1 MSSSTAIPEPQY
13 RRRWLVLLVIGLAQL
28 MVVLD
33 LTIVNVALP
42 SAQGALGFSTDARQ
56 WVVTA
61 YALAFGSLL
70 LFGGRLGD
78 LWGRKWMFVAGL
90 VGFAIASAIGGAAD
104 SFAMLVAAR
113 AVQGVFAAL
122 LAPSALGLL
131 TTTFTDPAER
141 GKAFGVFGAIA
152 GGGSALGL
160 LLGGALT
167 QLVSWRLCMFVNLA
181 IALPAIAGALRLI
194 INQPP
199 QRQLRIDVPG
209 AAVASAGLFALVYG
223 FSNAELHGWSATL
236 TIAMLAAAVLLLV
249 CFVVLEARVAEPLL
263 PLRVVRDRAR
273 GGAYLAL
280 LIGSGAIFSVFLFLT
295 YFLQRTLNMDPVQT
309 GLAFLP
315 LTVGVVL
322 SSTISNIKLVG
333 RFGPRPV
340 MPGGMIICAGALV
353 WLAQLTETSSYFG
366 HVLPALVVLGVGYG
380 ATNAPAFFT
389 ATGRVERRDAGI
401 AAAMANTSQQVGGAI
416 GAAALSTIFASAVS
430 SDARLHPVAIATVHG
445 YSTAFWVAAGTFT
458 AGALTVA
465 ALIPNRRRAATQP
478 AAPATRV
485 RRVADLTTEQAPA
498 AVAGHGSLDTH
509 LNSSE

>member
-1 MSSSTAIPEPQY
+1 
-13 RRRWLVLLVIGLAQL
+13 
-28 MVVLD
+28 
-33 LTIVNVALP
+33 
-42 SAQGALGFSTDARQ
+42 
-56 WVVTA
+56 
-61 YALAFGSLL
+61 
-70 LFGGRLGD
+70 
-78 LWGRKWMFVAGL
+78 
-90 VGFAIASAIGGAAD
+90 
-104 SFAMLVAAR
+104 
-113 AVQGVFAAL
+113 
-122 LAPSALGLL
+122 
-131 TTTFTDPAER
+131 
-141 GKAFGVFGAIA
+141 
-152 GGGSALGL
+152 
-160 LLGGALT
+160 
-167 QLVSWRLCMFVNLA
+167 VSWRLCMFVNLA

-236 TIAMLAAAVLLLV
+236 TNAMLAAAVLLLV

>member
-1 MSSSTAIPEPQY
+1 MTSSRVDPAVQHQ
-13 RRRWLVLLVIGLAQL
+13 RRWLVLVVIGLAQL

-42 SAQGALGFSTDARQ
+42 SAQHALGFSTDARQ

-78 LWGRKWMFVAGL
+78 LWGRRWTFIAGL
-90 VGFAIASAIGGAAD
+90 AGFAVASAIGGAAG

-113 AVQGVFAAL
+113 AVQGVFAAA

-167 QLVSWRLCMFVNLA
+167 QAVSWRLCMFVNLA
-181 IALPAIAGALRLI
+181 FALPAVGGALRLI
-194 INQPP
+194 VNQPP
-199 QRQLRIDVPG
+199 QRRPRIDLPG

-223 FSNAELHGWSATL
+223 FSNAELHGWSAPL
-236 TIAMLAAAVLLLV
+236 TAVMLAAGVLLLSG
-249 CFVVLEARVAEPLL
+249 FVALESRIAEPLL
-263 PLRVVRDRAR
+263 ALRVVRDRAR

-280 LIGSGAIFSVFLFLT
+280 TIGSGAIFSVFLFLT
-295 YFLQRTLNMDPVQT
+295 YFLQRTRGMDPVQT

-322 SSTISNIKLVG
+322 SSTTSNIRLVG

-340 MPGGMIICAGALV
+340 MATGMMICAGALA
-353 WLAQLTETSSYFG
+353 WLAQLTASSSYVA
-366 HVLPALVVLGVGYG
+366 HVLPALVVMGVGYG

-389 ATGRVERRDAGI
+389 ATARVARRDAGV
-401 AAAMANTSQQVGGAI
+401 ASATANTSQQVGGAI
-416 GAAALSTIFASAVS
+416 GAAALSTIFAGAVRS
-430 SDARLHPVAIATVHG
+430 NAHLHPLASATVHG
-445 YSTAFWVAAGTFT
+445 YTTAFWVAAGAF
-458 AGALTVA
+458 AVGSLIVG
-465 ALIPNRRRAATQP
+465 ALIPSRRPLTAVPDAGGRGEMDAATDLRAERIPSSP
-478 AAPATRV
+478 A
-485 RRVADLTTEQAPA
+485 
-498 AVAGHGSLDTH
+498 
-509 LNSSE
+509 